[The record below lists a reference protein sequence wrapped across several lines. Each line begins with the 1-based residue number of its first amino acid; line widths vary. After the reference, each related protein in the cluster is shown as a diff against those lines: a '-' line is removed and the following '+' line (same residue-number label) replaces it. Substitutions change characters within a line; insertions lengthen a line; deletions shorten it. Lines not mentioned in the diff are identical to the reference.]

1 MKVSSHPFDILH
13 AKVSKASGFVI
24 RAGRYKSENI
34 VVILM
39 FVPN

>member
-1 MKVSSHPFDILH
+1 MKASFCPFNILH

-24 RAGRYKSENI
+24 MAGRYRSENI

-39 FVPN
+39 FCY